1 MIVRE
6 PVAIGR
12 FYPQNRDQVEA
23 ALAAFGK
30 TGPARYPVE
39 PGTVQPWALLLPH
52 AGYIYCG
59 NVLAATLANLKLADT
74 LLIFCPNHTGRGRPL
89 SVWPDGAWRTPVG
102 EFPVAADLC
111 KELASH
117 DAFTLDYAA
126 HMGEHAIE
134 VLLPFLYSTK
144 GSLPAIVPVCVGT
157 QNPDKLK
164 QAGQELAGFLQSLEA
179 RQLSYGVIISSDMNH
194 YEDHT
199 ICLAKDDLALAR
211 IAAADSD
218 GLLTVCREQSISMCG
233 VAACALVMYAARQ
246 LGTLK
251 SQLVAHTSSAE
262 ASGNYRQTVGY
273 AGLRFYLE
281 RPQ

>member
-23 ALAAFGK
+23 ALAEFGK

-39 PGTVQPWALLLPH
+39 ARAEEPWALLLPH

-59 NVLAATLANLKLADT
+59 NVLAATLAKLKLADT
-74 LLIFCPNHTGRGRPL
+74 LLIFCPNHTGRGQPL
-89 SVWPDGAWRTPVG
+89 SVWPDGAWKTPVG
-102 EFPVAADLC
+102 NFPVAGDLC

-126 HMGEHAIE
+126 HLGEHAIE
-134 VLLPFLYSTK
+134 VLLPFIYATS

-157 QNPDKLK
+157 HNPDKLR
-164 QAGQELAGFLQSLEA
+164 QAGQELASFLQSLEA
-179 RQLSYGVIISSDMNH
+179 RQRSYSIIISSDMNH
-194 YEDHT
+194 FEDHAT
-199 ICLAKDDLALAR
+199 CLAKDELALAR

-218 GLLTVCREQSISMCG
+218 GLLAVCREQSISMCG
-233 VAACALVMYAARQ
+233 VAACALVMYAASH

-251 SQLVAHTSSAE
+251 SQLVGHTSSAE
-262 ASGNYRQTVGY
+262 ASGNFRQTVGY
-273 AGLRFYLE
+273 AGLRFFLE
-281 RPQ
+281 R